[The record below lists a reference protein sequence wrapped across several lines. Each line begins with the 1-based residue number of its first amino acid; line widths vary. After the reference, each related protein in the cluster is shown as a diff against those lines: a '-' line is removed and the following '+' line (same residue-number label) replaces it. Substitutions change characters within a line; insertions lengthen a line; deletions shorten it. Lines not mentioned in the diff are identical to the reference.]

1 MKTTK
6 NLIELYCKEN
16 IEGFR
21 ELTNYF
27 IIGRSLVICFLY
39 GEFREKTEFDIDL
52 LDYMTFLFNL
62 SNKEK

>member
-16 IEGFR
+16 IEGFK
-21 ELTNYF
+21 ELSNYF
-27 IIGRSLVICFLY
+27 IIGSSLVIVFLY

-62 SNKEK
+62 ANKEK